1 MLGIRL
7 LVQKHGDRARLVPDQ
22 ATLVLPIE
30 NAIVDA
36 ACGGH
41 RAALDPSSWMLVP
54 ARAPLA
60 LAASSVVAHTLV
72 LMLSPALMRR
82 VAETYAGEVD
92 PARFRRYVASPQI
105 LARTTWVNELAH
117 RYLFERAVCKRRD
130 NDATRFLETELAKEL
145 YFLCH
150 ERHRHLERPSLVE
163 THTPVVRRALEH
175 LEKHLFDANVLRN
188 LPRAIGA
195 SPSTLLRTF
204 RRELGESPLA
214 YLRTRRLDEALMLLK
229 SRRLRVSEVSALV
242 GYRNFAAFSHAF
254 RERFG
259 FRPSDVSVRRPA
271 TAAR

>member
-1 MLGIRL
+1 
-7 LVQKHGDRARLVPDQ
+7 
-22 ATLVLPIE
+22 VLPIE
-30 NAIVDA
+30 NAIVEA
-36 ACGGH
+36 ACGAL
-41 RAALDPSSWMLVP
+41 RQALDPSAWMIVP
-54 ARAPLA
+54 AGTLVTIG
-60 LAASSVVAHTLV
+60 ASSVVAHTLV
-72 LMLSPALMRR
+72 LTLSPGLVRR
-82 VAETYAGEVD
+82 VTETYAGEVD
-92 PARFRRYVASPQI
+92 AARFRRYVAIPQL
-105 LARTTWVNELAH
+105 LARTNWVNEIAH

-130 NDATRFLETELAKEL
+130 NDATRFLETEIAKEL

-150 ERHRHLERPSLVE
+150 ERHRHLDRPSLVE

-175 LEKHLFDANVLRN
+175 LEKHLFDANVLRD
-188 LPRAIGA
+188 LPRATGA

-259 FRPSDVSVRRPA
+259 LRPSDVVRRYG
-271 TAAR
+271 